1 MIYASLVSEHAE
13 LVAWRIDQ
21 LKAQGFEEKAPMR
34 SSMAYWDGKLV
45 ELYHQE
51 MAAYG
56 SP

>member
-1 MIYASLVSEHAE
+1 MIYASIVSEHAE

-21 LKAQGFEEKAPMR
+21 LKAQGFQEKATMR
-34 SSMAYWDGKLV
+34 SSLAYWDGKLV

-51 MAAYG
+51 MAYV